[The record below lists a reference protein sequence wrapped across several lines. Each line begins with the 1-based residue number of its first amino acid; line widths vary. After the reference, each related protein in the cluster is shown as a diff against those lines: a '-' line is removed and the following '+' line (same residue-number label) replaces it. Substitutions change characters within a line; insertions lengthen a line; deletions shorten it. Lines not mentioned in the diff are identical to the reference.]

1 MAATTRPASLKS
13 AIYEQIARIGQATA
27 SPTRLELLDLLS
39 QGARTVEAL
48 ARQAGQSLATTS
60 HHLQVLR
67 RARLVEAEKA
77 GLYVTYRL
85 ADPRVGEFFLDLR
98 RLAEFRLAEVQ
109 HVTRQYLEE
118 RGALEPVDNDE
129 LVRRVRAGV
138 VTLLDVR
145 PREEYLAA
153 HIPGALSMPLADL
166 GTRVGELRKR
176 RDIVA
181 YCRGPYC
188 VMALD
193 AVDLLRR
200 KGFRAQRLEHGVP
213 EWRAR
218 GWRVETG
225 ADLRSAS
232 IASGVTSRTRSARY
246 SRVAR
251 QPPSG

>member
-1 MAATTRPASLKS
+1 MTAKIPRLSLK
-13 AIYEQIARIGQATA
+13 AAVYEQIARIGQATA

-39 QGARTVEAL
+39 QGPRTVEAL
-48 ARQAGQSLATTS
+48 AHETGQSAATTS

-85 ADPRVGEFFLDLR
+85 ADPRVGEFVLELR
-98 RLAEFRLAEVQ
+98 RLAESRLAEIQ
-109 HVTRQYLEE
+109 HVTRQYLDQ

-129 LVRRVRAGV
+129 LARRVRAGE
-138 VTLLDVR
+138 VTVIDVR

-153 HIPGALSMPLADL
+153 HIPGALSVPLADL
-166 GTRVGELRKR
+166 GKRLGELQKR
-176 RDIVA
+176 RDVVA

-200 KGFRAQRLEHGVP
+200 KGFRAQRLEHGVA
-213 EWRAR
+213 EWRAQ
-218 GWRVETG
+218 GWRVESG
-225 ADLRSAS
+225 ADRYE
-232 IASGVTSRTRSARY
+232 AR
-246 SRVAR
+246 R
-251 QPPSG
+251 P